1 MHNSTQSAELELLM
15 AIFLLKRTHVE
26 TLLTSLMKSDNDK
39 SLDHYREDGKLGLSS
54 FLTNIR
60 VLTGKAVYSFILF
73 LSIWCPNQK
82 TRMLQLFWQ
91 SWYDSDQCLCSFLG
105 HDLKVQNVVISSI

>member
-15 AIFLLKRTHVE
+15 AIFPLKRTHVE
-26 TLLTSLMKSDNDK
+26 TLLKYLMKWGSDK
-39 SLDHYREDGKLGLSS
+39 SLDHYCEDGKLSLSS

-60 VLTGKAVYSFILF
+60 VFTGKAVYSFILF

-82 TRMLQLFWQ
+82 NKDVAIVLA
-91 SWYDSDQCLCSFLG
+91 
-105 HDLKVQNVVISSI
+105 VVV